1 MFNKNDIIHTMK
13 KYNFDE
19 IIERRG
25 TSCVKHDMMDR
36 IFGTNDLIPM
46 WVADMDFRSPDF
58 VLDAIKERCKHEV
71 LAYTFGSDSY
81 FEAITGWLARHY
93 SVSAQKNEL
102 HFVPGIVAA
111 IAFAIQAFTEK
122 EDGILIMTPVY
133 PPFVDLPNYAKRRLV
148 CSPLKTV
155 EGRFAIDF
163 DDFEKKARDCK
174 LLLLSNPHNPGGTV
188 WSRDDLQRIDAICR
202 KTGTIVISD
211 EIHADLVLPGYK
223 HTSFTTVSPEAK
235 GNTITFVAPSKTF
248 NIAGMG
254 SSVAYIPDESL
265 RNTYF
270 GYLDGYEVANGNVF
284 AYTAAEAAYRHG
296 DDWLLQA
303 REYIAGNVEFTIDF
317 LNKNLPEVVAMR
329 PEASFLVWIDFRPT
343 EFCYEEIKR
352 RLLEVGKV
360 ALNDGYTFGGEQYKG
375 FFRLNIGCPR
385 AVLGQALERIAA
397 AF

>member
-1 MFNKNDIIHTMK
+1 MK

-36 IFGTNDLIPM
+36 IYGTNDLMPM

-58 VLDAIKERCKHEV
+58 VLDAIKERCNHEV

-81 FEAITGWLARHY
+81 FEAITDWLARHY

-133 PPFVDLPNYAKRRLV
+133 PPFIDLPTYAKRRLV

-163 DDFEKKARDCK
+163 DDFERKAHDCK
-174 LLLLSNPHNPGGTV
+174 LLLLSTPHNPGGTV
-188 WSRDDLQRIDAICR
+188 WSYDDLKRIDAICR

-211 EIHADLVLPGYK
+211 EIHADLVLPGYH

-235 GNTITFVAPSKTF
+235 SNTITFVAPSKTF

-254 SSVAYIPDESL
+254 SSVAYIPDEGL

-296 DDWLLQA
+296 DDWLLQV
-303 REYIAGNVEFTIDF
+303 REYIAGNVEFTIHY
-317 LNKNLPEVVAMR
+317 LSRNTQAVVMR
-329 PEASFLVWIDFRPT
+329 SEASFLVWIDFRPT
-343 EFCYEEIKR
+343 GLDYEEIKR
-352 RLLEVGKV
+352 RLLEVAKV
-360 ALNDGYTFGGEQYKG
+360 ALNDGFTFGGEEYKG
-375 FFRLNIGCPR
+375 FFRLNVGCPR
-385 AVLGQALERIAA
+385 AKLQEALQRIVLALQ
-397 AF
+397 

>member
-1 MFNKNDIIHTMK
+1 MK

-36 IFGTNDLIPM
+36 IYGTNDLMPM

-58 VLDAIKERCKHEV
+58 VIDAIKERCNHEV

-81 FEAITGWLARHY
+81 FEAIADWLARHY

-133 PPFVDLPNYAKRRLV
+133 PPFIDLPTYAKRRLV

-235 GNTITFVAPSKTF
+235 SNTITFIAPSKTF

-254 SSVAYIPDESL
+254 SSVAYIPDEAL

-296 DDWLLQA
+296 DDWLLQV
-303 REYIAGNVEFTIDF
+303 REYIAGNVEFTIHY
-317 LNKNLPEVVAMR
+317 LSRNTQAVVMR
-329 PEASFLVWIDFRPT
+329 SEASFLVWIDFRPT
-343 EFCYEEIKR
+343 GLDYEEIKR
-352 RLLEVGKV
+352 RLLEVAKV
-360 ALNDGYTFGGEQYKG
+360 ALNDGFTFGGEEYKG
-375 FFRLNIGCPR
+375 FFRLNVGCPR
-385 AVLGQALERIAA
+385 AKLQEALQRIVLALQ
-397 AF
+397 

>member
-1 MFNKNDIIHTMK
+1 MK

-36 IFGTNDLIPM
+36 IFGTNDLMPM

-58 VLDAIKERCKHEV
+58 VIDAIKERCNHEV

-81 FEAITGWLARHY
+81 FEAITGWLSRHY

-133 PPFVDLPNYAKRRLV
+133 PPFIDLPTYAKRRLV

-211 EIHADLVLPGYK
+211 EIHADLVLPSYK

-235 GNTITFVAPSKTF
+235 SNTITFIAPSKTF

-296 DDWLLQA
+296 DDWLLQV
-303 REYIAGNVEFTIDF
+303 REYIAGNVDFTIDF
-317 LNKNLPEVVAMR
+317 LNKNLPGSCKLCRDRA
-329 PEASFLVWIDFRPT
+329 
-343 EFCYEEIKR
+343 
-352 RLLEVGKV
+352 
-360 ALNDGYTFGGEQYKG
+360 
-375 FFRLNIGCPR
+375 FFTD
-385 AVLGQALERIAA
+385 
-397 AF
+397 

>member
-1 MFNKNDIIHTMK
+1 MK

-36 IFGTNDLIPM
+36 LYGTNDLIPM

-58 VLDAIKERCKHEV
+58 VMEAIRQRCTHEV

-81 FEAITGWLARHY
+81 FDAITDWLKRHY
-93 SVSAQKNEL
+93 AVSANKTEL

-122 EDGILIMTPVY
+122 GDGIMTMTPVY
-133 PPFVDLPNYAKRRLV
+133 PPFVDLPSYAQRRLV

-155 EGRFAIDF
+155 DGRFAIDF
-163 DDFEKKARDCK
+163 EDFEKKVSGCK

-188 WSRDDLQRIDAICR
+188 WDANDLQRIDTICR
-202 KTGTIVISD
+202 QSGTIVVSD
-211 EIHADLVLPGYK
+211 EIHADLTLPGHH
-223 HTSFTTVSPEAK
+223 HTSFTTVSA
-235 GNTITFVAPSKTF
+235 GARANTITFIAPSKTF

-254 SSVAYIPDESL
+254 SSVAYIPDEKL
-265 RNTYF
+265 RAQYF

-296 DDWLLQA
+296 DEWLAQA
-303 REYIAGNVEFTIDF
+303 REYIAGNVAFTMDF
-317 LNKNLPEVVAMR
+317 LNSHLPAVVAMP
-329 PEASFLVWIDFRPT
+329 PEASFLVWLDFRPT
-343 EFCYEEIKR
+343 GLDYEDIKS
-352 RLLEVGKV
+352 RLLNRAKV
-360 ALNDGYTFGGEQYKG
+360 ALNDGVAFGGTQYKG
-375 FFRLNIGCPR
+375 FFRINIGCPR
-385 AVLGQALERIAA
+385 AKLHEALQRIATA
-397 AF
+397 MQ